1 MYLLKSSFDVTDL
14 CQNSRRQLG
23 TCINIRN
30 CSILLNLLQSSSQ
43 DPTVGNFLRS
53 SVCGYEGKDPRV
65 CCPSDT
71 GDGNTDGIGNT
82 DSNVNDDR
90 GRKEIMNTA
99 YGPLYPPDCG
109 SSNVS
114 LRRIVGGQPAS
125 LGKKIN
131 KFYVKES
138 RFNSQMF

>member
-1 MYLLKSSFDVTDL
+1 MYLLKLSFDVTD
-14 CQNSRRQLG
+14 CQNPQG
-23 TCINIRN
+23 QFGICINIRN
-30 CSILLNLLQSSSQ
+30 CSMLLNLLQSSSQ

-53 SVCGYEGKDPRV
+53 SVCGYEGGDPRV

-71 GDGNTDGIGNT
+71 GGRNTDDTRNT
-82 DSNVNDDR
+82 NSNVNGDQDH
-90 GRKEIMNTA
+90 KEITNTI

-109 SSNVS
+109 ANNVS

-125 LGKKIN
+125 LGKEIN

-138 RFNSQMF
+138 QFNF

>member
-14 CQNSRRQLG
+14 CQNPLQQRG
-23 TCINIRN
+23 ICINIRN
-30 CSILLNLLQSSSQ
+30 CSMLLNLLQSSSQ

-53 SVCGYEGKDPRV
+53 SVCGYEGGDPRV

-71 GDGNTDGIGNT
+71 GGGNTDDTEN
-82 DSNVNDDR
+82 SNDR
-90 GRKEIMNTA
+90 SRNKEIMNTV

-109 SSNVS
+109 SNNVS

-131 KFYVKES
+131 KFYVKKS
-138 RFNSQMF
+138 RFNF